1 MCNFLGSVLPQQKF
15 EAMDGSVLQ
24 LGVTTHFLFDKQRK
38 MHPQGERAGRPKRL
52 EENISQLFNFGSSF
66 YMFFLLALSL
76 LYVNWA
82 SQEGCLLYLRF
93 SLLSSDIPLFYFH
106 RLFPSPCF
114 SHPHSGLLFPI
125 LTT

>member
-38 MHPQGERAGRPKRL
+38 IHPQGERAGRPKRL
-52 EENISQLFNFGSSF
+52 EENRSQLFNFDYSF
-66 YMFFLLALSL
+66 YMFFLLPLSL

-82 SQEGCLLYLRF
+82 SQEGYLLYLRF
-93 SLLSSDIPLFYFH
+93 SLLSSDLPLFYFH
-106 RLFPSPCF
+106 RLFPSSCF
-114 SHPHSGLLFPI
+114 SHQHSGLLFPI
-125 LTT
+125 LTS